1 MKRIKELFNEDPNS
15 VNESYFEHG
24 KFALCCGFKLFL
36 LGLMAITHAVL
47 PFLFVHTTS
56 KKLDELCCSL
66 KNRKFRE

>member
-1 MKRIKELFNEDPNS
+1 MNPFTKHPNS
-15 VNESYFEHG
+15 VNETYFQHFC
-24 KFALCCGFKLFL
+24 FAFCCGTKLIG

-66 KNRKFRE
+66 KNRKIT